1 MELETTSPDAGEPQA
16 LTRQQRRLLRRIF
29 NGRTVPL
36 VTEGRSFLTYR
47 DAARHLLSL
56 PDEARESAYAGM
68 KAAASET

>member
-29 NGRTVPL
+29 NGRSVPL
-36 VTEGRSFLTYR
+36 VTEDGSFLTYR
-47 DAARHLLSL
+47 EAARHLLSL